1 MTGKLTN
8 VNKYNRDNE
17 VIISLEGNP
26 LATAP
31 LLGQVHKTCGEATL
45 FFVVLSTLLLGIR

>member
-17 VIISLEGNP
+17 VIIWQKGNP
-26 LATAP
+26 ISTAL
-31 LLGQVHKTCGEATL
+31 LLGQVHKTCG
-45 FFVVLSTLLLGIR
+45 